1 MSPNYAKYLLATILV
16 FCAISARGLQ
26 MMPNPY
32 GAGIS
37 LDDAKKVAALAIAE
51 ARKNKWNEI
60 VAIVDSGGTLVY
72 YEKMDNAQTGSEE
85 VAIAKARSATHFK
98 RPTKVFE
105 DMVTAGGAGLR
116 ILGLKGA
123 VPLEGGLPLLI
134 DDKIVGGIGVSGDT
148 GHNDGVC
155 AKAGSDALAKQ

>member
-1 MSPNYAKYLLATILV
+1 
-16 FCAISARGLQ
+16 

-37 LDDAKKVAALAIAE
+37 LDDAKKVAALATAE
-51 ARKNKWNEI
+51 AHKNKWNEI

-72 YEKMDNAQTGSEE
+72 YEKIDNAQTGSEE
-85 VAIAKARSATHFK
+85 VAISKARSAVHFK
-98 RPTKVFE
+98 RPTKAFE
-105 DMVTAGGAGLR
+105 DMVKAGGEGFR
-116 ILGLKGA
+116 ILGLEGA

-134 DDKIVGGIGVSGDT
+134 DGKIVGGIGVSGDT

-155 AKAGSDALAKQ
+155 AKAGSDALVKQ